1 MNWSKTLVDI
11 QQASKVLL
19 VVQLLV
25 SQSARTKTT
34 LSTKVFDQFIDLT
47 KDLVVEEDDDE
58 PVPTCSI

>member
-34 LSTKVFDQFIDLT
+34 LSTKVFDQFVDLT